1 MQFHIWKNEGAEGP
15 VIFRRDTIYLHH
27 QNVGAEGP
35 MLLFRRDI
43 SLYSNP
49 PPPTLSTFAPI
60 DLTAPKVAAG
70 KKISSANLRKV
81 TTARS
86 VDHR

>member
-15 VIFRRDTIYLHH
+15 VIFCRDTIYLHH

-43 SLYSNP
+43 SLYSVP
-49 PPPTLSTFAPI
+49 PPPTSSTFAPV

-70 KKISSANLRKV
+70 KKCPKCHAENQILCTICCSI
-81 TTARS
+81 
-86 VDHR
+86 